1 MIKYPHLLKST
12 GGLFMRSLLE
22 RLAVGDNP
30 LGTVLHNDVL
40 HFHNHAISLVDRPDL
55 LGDLHSFFHTVVGI
69 PQQFETDEYKQW
81 KQIKKKYIKNY
92 LLENFVVE
100 KQKEFW
106 LSTSQTNQL
115 LASIHLGIVFKRI
128 SIQDIVYEQGKIQR
142 IDHLTFSHGN
152 YEFDH
157 PILPVTSALV
167 KHNFNEK
174 LSLSKLW
181 QAYLKQVKSTT

>member
-1 MIKYPHLLKST
+1 MIKYPHLLRST

-22 RLAVGDNP
+22 RLAIGDNP
-30 LGTVLHNDVL
+30 LGTILHNDVL
-40 HFHNHAISLVDRPDL
+40 HFHTHEISLVDRPGL
-55 LGDLHSFFHTVVGI
+55 VSDLHTFFHTVVGI
-69 PQQFETDEYKQW
+69 PLQFERDEYTQW

-100 KQKEFW
+100 KQKEFS

-115 LASIHLGIVFKRI
+115 LASIHLGLVFKRI

-142 IDHLTFSHGN
+142 IDHLTFSPGK

-157 PILPVTSALV
+157 PILPATSALV
-167 KHNFNEK
+167 KYNFNEK
-174 LSLSKLW
+174 ISLSKLW
-181 QAYLKQVKSTT
+181 QAYLKQAKSTT